1 MMSENKNYF
10 YCMKKTR
17 EDCQEDI
24 FGKPNCN
31 FCEHKENCENC
42 GRKDTSFCEKCEV
55 KDEQIQK
62 SANDCERYHV

>member
-1 MMSENKNYF
+1 MSEKKNYF

-24 FGKPNCN
+24 FGKPNCSY
-31 FCEHKENCENC
+31 CEHKDNCDNC

-55 KDEQIQK
+55 KDE
-62 SANDCERYHV
+62 

>member
-1 MMSENKNYF
+1 MSEKKNYF

-31 FCEHKENCENC
+31 YCEHKDNCDNC

-55 KDEQIQK
+55 KDEQVQK
-62 SANDCERYHV
+62 STN